1 MKAPRIREDRL
12 QLFGELT
19 VTLYDVKKQ
28 RRIRRMQKKNQI
40 TNIGRVIVC
49 ELLNQW
55 AGGTPGQAN
64 PDYNTIGQ
72 LAIGTNGT
80 PPQITDTALLAEVY
94 RSYIDPAASEIYTD
108 PVLFEVIISKLI
120 PAGTADGYTLSEAG
134 LYTQG
139 QTGLITDPD
148 SRLYARQA
156 HPPFLKTPTTAVTY
170 DWRLG
175 VTVQV

>member
-1 MKAPRIREDRL
+1 MILKEKL

-19 VTLYDVKKQ
+19 ITLYDVKTG
-28 RRIRRMQKKNQI
+28 RRIKRMQKRNQI
-40 TNIGRVIVC
+40 TNVGRVIVC

-55 AGGTPGQAN
+55 AAGTTGQAN

-72 LAIGTNGT
+72 LAVGTNVT

-94 RSYIDPAASEIYTD
+94 RAYLDPTPAEIYTD
-108 PVLFEVIISKLI
+108 SVLFEVIISKLI
-120 PAGTADGYTLSEAG
+120 PAGTATGFVMAEAG
-134 LYTQG
+134 LFTQG
-139 QTGLITDPD
+139 ATGLIADPD
-148 SRLYARQA
+148 SRLYARQT
-156 HPPFLKTPTTAVTY
+156 HPPYTKTLTTAVTY